1 MRVCLIHQY
10 YKTPE
15 SGGAIRSY
23 YIAKHL
29 HEQGHDVTVITARN
43 NKAYTIEN
51 DLGFEVHSLP
61 IYYENHLSFLSRIH
75 AFILFVWAANR
86 LIRKLPKFDLNY
98 VISTPLSTALI
109 ALKSKKRYGTPY
121 VFEVGDLW
129 PEAPI
134 QLKVIKNP
142 ILKSIALKL
151 ERNAY
156 RKAAK
161 IVALSKDI
169 KTAIQQKVPEKEV
182 EVITNFADMDFFKP
196 EEKKRDYLNKY
207 QVQDKFVI
215 SYLGTVGMA
224 NELEYLIEV
233 AEISRIVE
241 NLHYFIVG
249 GGARFNKIRTLAES
263 KGLKNI
269 TFANQV
275 DKYEVRQILNI
286 TDAIYVSFKNVPVLA
301 TGSPNKFF
309 DGLASGKLIVINFKG
324 WIKKAIEEHGCGFY
338 YDPKSPKEFLN
349 RLTTYLEDHG
359 KLEQSKM
366 NARELADKFSLQ
378 NQLPKLD
385 KVLEGFS

>member
-1 MRVCLIHQY
+1 MRICLIHQY

-15 SGGAIRSY
+15 TGGAIRSY

-61 IYYENHLSFLSRIH
+61 IYYENHLSFFSRIH
-75 AFILFVWAANR
+75 AFILFVWATNK
-86 LIRKLPKFDLNY
+86 LLKKLPRFDLNY

-109 ALKSKKRYGTPY
+109 ALKAKKRFGTPFI
-121 VFEVGDLW
+121 FEVGDLW

-161 IVALSKDI
+161 IVALSEDI
-169 KTAIQQKVPEKEV
+169 KSAIQRKAPEQEIEIV
-182 EVITNFADMDFFKP
+182 TNFADIEFFKP
-196 EEKKRDYLNKY
+196 EEKKNEYLNKY
-207 QVQDKFVI
+207 QVQNKFVI

-224 NELEYLIEV
+224 NELEYLINV
-233 AEISRIVE
+233 AVE
-241 NLHYFIVG
+241 ARSNEQVHFFVVG
-249 GGARFNKIRTLAES
+249 GGAHFNKIRALAES
-263 KGLKNI
+263 KGLTNI
-269 TFANQV
+269 TFAEQV
-275 DKYEVRQILNI
+275 DKYEVRKILNI

-309 DGLASGKLIVINFKG
+309 DGLAGGKLIIINFKG
-324 WIKKAIEEHGCGFY
+324 WIKKKIEQHDCGFY
-338 YDPKSPKEFLN
+338 HDPESPRAFLE
-349 RLTTYLEDHG
+349 LLAPYIEDEN

-366 NARELADKFSLQ
+366 RARELATKFSLQ

-385 KVLEGFS
+385 KVLEGFN